1 MDGSFF
7 DKYSGNNVAFFLTL
21 KKLDSLL
28 VLFLNFSLSS
38 NYYKQV
44 KAKIITSEKGEFFFL
59 FFFKKWVSFKVKHV
73 FTSVKI

>member
-1 MDGSFF
+1 MVLSLI
-7 DKYSGNNVAFFLTL
+7 NTVAITLLFFLTL

-59 FFFKKWVSFKVKHV
+59 FF
-73 FTSVKI
+73 